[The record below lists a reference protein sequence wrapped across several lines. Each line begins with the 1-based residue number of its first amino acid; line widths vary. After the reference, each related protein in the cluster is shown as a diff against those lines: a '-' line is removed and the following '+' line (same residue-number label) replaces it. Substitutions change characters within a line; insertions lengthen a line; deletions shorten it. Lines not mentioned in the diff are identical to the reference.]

1 MIWKF
6 DNRWYDDVYKKAC
19 VLSNEYGMFDV
30 RYYYGGGSCD
40 KNKPNVTV
48 QSKDEAIRL
57 AKEYVGMIK

>member
-6 DNRWYDDVYKKAC
+6 DNRWHHQSVYKKAC
-19 VLSNEYGMFDV
+19 VLETDGVFEV

-48 QSKDEAIRL
+48 DTFEEAEAL
-57 AKEYVGMIK
+57 SKEYVG